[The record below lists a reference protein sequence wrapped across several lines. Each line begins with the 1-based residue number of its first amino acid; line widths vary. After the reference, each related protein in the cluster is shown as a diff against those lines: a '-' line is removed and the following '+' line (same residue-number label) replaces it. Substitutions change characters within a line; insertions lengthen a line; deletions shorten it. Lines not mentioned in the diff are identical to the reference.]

1 MFFSNVK
8 PEKGSVSVNLDVV
21 FSLEILISTLNF
33 VFRKLHYQINIHRA
47 SNGPGMSLP
56 HILKY
61 VNKTAVKCRVTVGKQ
76 EESRNWQSVLYI
88 HPNLE
93 GERAMRGTL
102 RAS

>member
-8 PEKGSVSVNLDVV
+8 PEKGSVSVNLDVA

-33 VFRKLHYQINIHRA
+33 VFRKLHYQVNIHRA
-47 SNGPGMSLP
+47 SNRPGMSLL

-61 VNKTAVKCRVTVGKQ
+61 VNKTAVKCRVIVGKQ
-76 EESRNWQSVLYI
+76 EESRNWQSVLYN
-88 HPNLE
+88 HLSLE

>member
-8 PEKGSVSVNLDVV
+8 PEKGSVSVNLDVA
-21 FSLEILISTLNF
+21 FPLEILISTLNF

-47 SNGPGMSLP
+47 SNGPGMSLL

-61 VNKTAVKCRVTVGKQ
+61 VNKTAVKCTVIVGKQ

-88 HPNLE
+88 HPSLE